1 VKKNAEDPH
10 PNPPPAYQ
18 GRGQEGRRVDLWK
31 LQSRAAPY
39 LFVSPFV
46 VIFCVFQLYP
56 LGRSLYLSFHKT
68 AGARHAMFVGWSN
81 YRFLLGH
88 DLLFGLATLNT
99 LYYTVAFLVLQIPLS
114 LGLAV
119 LLNSRQVRFRR
130 LFRFSFFS
138 SYLVGQVF
146 VGVIFYQLF
155 SANGLVNEL
164 LGMILRR
171 AVQIPWLT
179 SPNMVMPSILI
190 ASLWLATGY
199 GMVYFLAALQAI
211 DPGLYEAAAMDG
223 AGSWSKFF
231 HVTLPGIRP
240 MLAYMV
246 LVGAIGGFQLFELP
260 FVLLQGAGPDG
271 RGMTIVM
278 YLFIVGFSS
287 GDLGYASAIGWT
299 LVAILV
305 VISLVR
311 LQLFRFRPELSA

>member
-1 VKKNAEDPH
+1 MTRD
-10 PNPPPAYQ
+10 
-18 GRGQEGRRVDLWK
+18 RWWK

-46 VIFCVFQLYP
+46 TIFSIFQLYP
-56 LGRSLYLSFHKT
+56 LARSLFLSFHKT
-68 AGARHAMFVGWSN
+68 IGPRHSVFVGLDN
-81 YRFLLGH
+81 YRFLLRH

-99 LYYTVAFLVLQIPLS
+99 LAYTVAFLALQIPLA
-114 LGLAV
+114 LGMAV
-119 LLNSRQVRFRR
+119 LLNSRAVRFRN
-130 LFRFSFFS
+130 LFRFAFFS

-146 VGVIFYQLF
+146 VGVMFYQLF
-155 SANGLVNEL
+155 SANGLINRV
-164 LGMILRR
+164 LGEVVRHP
-171 AVQIPWLT
+171 VQIPWLT
-179 SPNMVMPSILI
+179 SPGMVLPSILI
-190 ASLWLATGY
+190 AAVWLMTGY
-199 GMVYFLAALQAI
+199 GMVYFLASLQAI
-211 DPGLYEAAAMDG
+211 DPGLYEAAAIDG

-240 MLAYMV
+240 MLAYMI
-246 LVGAIGGFQLFELP
+246 LVGAIGGLQLFELP

-278 YLFIVGFSS
+278 YLFIVGFNS

-311 LQLFRFRPELSA
+311 FQFFRLRPEVSA